1 MESGRHLACLQ
12 LCPSLP
18 TLTFITSWAAK
29 PPIKAFMGARSP
41 AATYD
46 SFRMRSS
53 SRMSCC
59 TAGRARAFTACAKV
73 TSSVASSWKGK
84 QNQERTSQANC
95 GERDRERLDGRTGE
109 LWAKNAGWLA
119 HSSTSLWGRGARP
132 CWAQK
137 WCRAWK
143 PMCSWPGREYLAK
156 SVITKSGSASEA
168 GKDFCGK
175 WDISTREVKILEV

>member
-1 MESGRHLACLQ
+1 MKSGRHLACPQ

-41 AATYD
+41 AATYA

-53 SRMSCC
+53 SRGSCC
-59 TAGRARAFTACAKV
+59 TAGKDRAFTACAKV

-95 GERDRERLDGRTGE
+95 GERDRERIDGRAGE
-109 LWAKNAGWLA
+109 ALGQRCWLA
-119 HSSTSLWGRGARP
+119 CPLIYLIVGPRGPAMLSTEVVQGLEANVQLTWARI
-132 CWAQK
+132 
-137 WCRAWK
+137 
-143 PMCSWPGREYLAK
+143 L
-156 SVITKSGSASEA
+156 
-168 GKDFCGK
+168 GKIRNHKVWLCQ
-175 WDISTREVKILEV
+175 